1 MFEEYLKNDI
11 IFFFFFNKTLNKAL
25 ESNIIKHS
33 SYTCHQFIGSNHLK
47 EEIHIKN
54 WHNTCH

>member
-1 MFEEYLKNDI
+1 MFEEYLTNDI
-11 IFFFFFNKTLNKAL
+11 KKNFFYKTLNKAL

-33 SYTCHQFIGSNHLK
+33 SYNCLQFIGSNHLK

-54 WHNTCH
+54 WHNTYH